1 MSKIRDLYDQAYG
14 DVPCGELERMDY
26 LLAKVTPKR
35 GLRIDITKEIQ
46 RILNIKWKRLNFTL
60 FLVPKGT
67 PRPRQGRGNHFYVK
81 GAMDHKNF
89 FKEFYSTWKDQPT
102 IVTACKVTTIS
113 YLPIPSSMKH
123 YEMILAEWGL
133 IRPIVTPDF
142 DNLIKTYC
150 DMVQGTLLHNDS
162 LIIEGTSKKYYS
174 AKPRV
179 EFTIEYMEEYDSVF
193 NKNKMKGD

>member
-1 MSKIRDLYDQAYG
+1 MNKIKELYDDMYG
-14 DVPCGELERMDY
+14 DVPSGELERMEY
-26 LLAKVTPKR
+26 LLARVTPKR
-35 GLRIDITKEIQ
+35 GFRINITEEIS
-46 RILNIKWKRLNFTL
+46 RILHIRWNRLSFTL

-81 GAMDHKNF
+81 GAADHKKF
-89 FKEFYSTWKDQPT
+89 FKEFYGTWKDQPT
-102 IVTACKVTTIS
+102 IVTACKVTTVS
-113 YLPIPSSMKH
+113 YLPIPSGMKH
-123 YEMILAEWGL
+123 YEKVLAELGL

-150 DMVQGTLLHNDS
+150 DMVQGTLLYNDS

-174 AKPRV
+174 EKPRV

-193 NKNKMKGD
+193 NKNKMKGE